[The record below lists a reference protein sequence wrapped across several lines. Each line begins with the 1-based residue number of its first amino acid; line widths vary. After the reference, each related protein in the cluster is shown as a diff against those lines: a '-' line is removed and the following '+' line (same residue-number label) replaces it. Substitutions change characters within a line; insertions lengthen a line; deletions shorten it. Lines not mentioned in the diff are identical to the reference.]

1 MMKVE
6 HVHLLLEKG
15 AKIELTNNNGETPL
29 HNMNV
34 PVEKIDILLQ
44 NNANK
49 EALDNK
55 GETPLIK
62 AVCLGSLNK

>member
-6 HVHLLLEKG
+6 HVNLLLQKG

-44 NNANK
+44 QNANK
-49 EALDNK
+49 EAVDNK
-55 GETPLIK
+55 GETPLVK
-62 AVCLGSLNK
+62 AVRLGTNKL